1 MIVEFGAF
9 ALVLALMLSVLQTG
23 LATAGRMRR
32 SPLLAGGAEGA
43 AMAAA
48 LAVAL
53 AFAALIF
60 AFATS
65 DFSVANVANNS
76 HTDKPM
82 LYKVAAAWGS
92 HEGSL
97 VLWCLVMT
105 GFGAALTRARGLPFG
120 LKTSAVGVQGGLGAL
135 FLAFAVFTS
144 NPFERIDPAPFQG
157 ASLNPLLQDP
167 ALAIHPP
174 LLYLGY
180 VGFSVTFSLAVAA
193 LIEGRAFSGF
203 WPAWGR
209 WVRPWALASWVFLTA
224 GITLGSFWAYYELGW
239 GGWWFWDPV
248 ENASF
253 MPWLAGAALLH
264 SAVVT
269 ERRGA
274 LAGWTVFLALLAFT
288 FSMLGAFLVR
298 SGVLTSVHAFAV
310 DPERGMMLLGI
321 LAFTAGAA
329 FALFAWRAP
338 QLKGGGLFAPISRE
352 AALVLNNLFLTV
364 AAVTVLLGTLYPLI
378 LEAATGATISVG
390 PPYFALTF
398 TPLMIVA
405 FLILPAGPLLAW
417 KRGDLK
423 GAMQRLAVAGGL
435 AIAFG
440 LVCWLAFEPRKA
452 LAAAGLAVGA
462 WLILGALAE
471 VVERVRLFRAP
482 LAEVGRRAKG
492 LPLGAWGMTL
502 AHAGLGLFVLGAV
515 VETGFKLEA
524 AAPLPIGGEVHAG
537 RWAVTLDKVEIIEG
551 PNYLAERGTL
561 TVGTTDGRARPR
573 VVTAERRFFPAGGQ
587 TTTEVGLDFRGLD
600 DVYVVMG
607 ERRATPDGD
616 RAWTVRVYYN
626 PWARLIFLGPF
637 VMCIGGMLSLFDRR
651 LRLAVGGKRKQKP
664 SPPGGEGG
672 SRSETDEGAVSANS
686 VSEVRV

>member
-9 ALVLALMLSVLQTG
+9 ALVLALALTVLQT
-23 LATAGRMRR
+23 AMASIGRLRK
-32 SPLLAGGAEGA
+32 SPVLAGAAQGA
-43 AMAAA
+43 AVAGAA
-48 LAVAL
+48 AVAL

-60 AFATS
+60 AFVTS
-65 DFSVANVANNS
+65 DFSVANVAANS

-82 LYKVAAAWGS
+82 LYKVAGAWGS

-105 GFGAALTRARGLPFG
+105 GFGAALARARSGSSGLPFG
-120 LKTSAVGVQGGLGAL
+120 LKTSAVGVQGLLSSL

-144 NPFERIDPAPFQG
+144 NPFARLDPAPFQG

-167 ALAIHPP
+167 ALAFHPP
-174 LLYLGY
+174 LLYAGY

-193 LIEGRAFSGF
+193 LIEGRVD
-203 WPAWGR
+203 PAWGR
-209 WVRPWALASWVFLTA
+209 WVRPWALASWVLLTV

-310 DPERGMMLLGI
+310 DPERGLMLLAI
-321 LAFTAGAA
+321 LGVTAGAA

-338 QLKGGGLFAPISRE
+338 TLKGGGVFAPISRE
-352 AALVLNNLFLTV
+352 GALVLNNLFLT
-364 AAVTVLLGTLYPLI
+364 AAAATVLLGTLYPLI
-378 LEAATGATISVG
+378 LEAATGSTISVG

-398 TPLMIVA
+398 TPLMVIA

-417 KRGDLK
+417 KRGDLR
-423 GAMQRLAVAGGL
+423 GAMQRLAVAAGL
-435 AIAFG
+435 ALAAALAG
-440 LVCWLAFEPRKA
+440 WLAFEPKKA
-452 LAAAGLAVGA
+452 MAAAGIAVGA
-462 WLILGALAE
+462 WLILGSLAE
-471 VVERVRLFRAP
+471 VVERIRLFRAP
-482 LAEVGRRAKG
+482 LAEVGRRTRA

-502 AHAGLGLFVLGAV
+502 AHAGVGLFVLGAV
-515 VETGFKLEA
+515 VETGFKVEA
-524 AAPLPIGGEVHAG
+524 AAPLAIGGEVRAG
-537 RWAVTLDKVEIIEG
+537 PYAVRLDSVHIVEG
-551 PNYLAERGTL
+551 PNYLAEQGRM
-561 TVGTTDGRARPR
+561 TVTPRDGGRPAR
-573 VVTAERRFFPAGGQ
+573 VTAERRFFPAGGQ

-607 ERRATPDGD
+607 ERRSTAEAAQ
-616 RAWTVRVYYN
+616 AWTVRVYWN
-626 PWARLIFLGPF
+626 PWARLIFLGPL
-637 VMCIGGMLSLFDRR
+637 VMALGGVLSLLDRR
-651 LRLAVGGKRKQKP
+651 LRLGVAARRKTV
-664 SPPGGEGG
+664 EA
-672 SRSETDEGAVSANS
+672 TA
-686 VSEVRV
+686 

>member
-9 ALVLALMLSVLQTG
+9 ALILALVLSVLQTG
-23 LATAGRMRR
+23 LATAGRVRR

-43 AMAAA
+43 AIATAFA
-48 LAVAL
+48 IVL

-60 AFATS
+60 AFVVS
-65 DFSVANVANNS
+65 DFSVENVARNS

-97 VLWCLVMT
+97 VLWCGVMAV
-105 GFGAALTRARGLPFG
+105 FGALLARARGLPFG
-120 LKTSAVGVQGGLGAL
+120 LKTSAVAAQGAL
-135 FLAFAVFTS
+135 TFMFLAFAVFTS
-144 NPFERIDPAPFQG
+144 NPFVRIEDAPVQG
-157 ASLNPLLQDP
+157 NSLNPLLQDP
-167 ALAIHPP
+167 ALALHPP
-174 LLYLGY
+174 LLYFGY

-274 LAGWTVFLALLAFT
+274 LAGWTVFLALLAFS

-310 DPERGMMLLGI
+310 DPERGLMLLAI
-321 LAFTAGAA
+321 LGVAAGSA

-338 QLKGGGLFAPISRE
+338 QLKGGGLFAPVSRE
-352 AALVLNNLFLTV
+352 GALVLNNLFLTV
-364 AAVTVLLGTLYPLI
+364 AAATVLLGTLYPLI
-378 LEAATGATISVG
+378 LEAATGETISVG
-390 PPYFALTF
+390 PPYFAMTF
-398 TPLMIVA
+398 TPLMLVA
-405 FLILPAGPLLAW
+405 FVLLPAGPLLAW
-417 KRGDLK
+417 KRGDAV

-435 AIAFG
+435 AIACGFAA
-440 LVCWLAFEPRKA
+440 WLAFEPKKA
-452 LAAAGLAVGA
+452 LTAAGIAIGA
-462 WLILGALAE
+462 WLIAGALAE
-471 VVERVRLFRAP
+471 VVERIRLFRAP
-482 LAEVGRRAKG
+482 LAEALRRTRG
-492 LPLGAWGMTL
+492 LPMGAWGMTL
-502 AHAGLGLFVLGAV
+502 AHAGLGVFVLGAV
-515 VETGFKLEA
+515 AETSFKVEA
-524 AAPLPIGGEVHAG
+524 AEALPIGGSVIAG
-537 RWAVTLDKVEIIEG
+537 PWKATLTDVRIVEG
-551 PNYLAERGTL
+551 PNYLAEQGVV
-561 TVGTTDGRARPR
+561 TVTSVDGRATPR
-573 VVTAERRFFPAGGQ
+573 TVTSERRFFPAGGQ

-607 ERRATPDGD
+607 ERRATPEGE
-616 RAWTVRVYYN
+616 RAWTLRLYHN
-626 PWARLIFLGPF
+626 PWARLIFLGPAI
-637 VMCIGGMLSLFDRR
+637 MALGGVLSLMDRR
-651 LRLAVGGKRKQKP
+651 LRLAMPGRRKQ
-664 SPPGGEGG
+664 
-672 SRSETDEGAVSANS
+672 AAA
-686 VSEVRV
+686 

>member
-1 MIVEFGAF
+1 VTAELGAF
-9 ALVLALMLSVLQTG
+9 ALILALALAILQT
-23 LATAGRMRR
+23 
-32 SPLLAGGAEGA
+32 

-48 LAVAL
+48 GRIRKSPVLAGAAQGAALASAAIVAL
-53 AFAALIF
+53 SFAALIF
-60 AFATS
+60 AFVTS

-82 LYKVAAAWGS
+82 LYKVAGAWGS

-105 GFGAALTRARGLPFG
+105 GFGAALARAKSGASGLPFG
-120 LKTSAVGVQGGLGAL
+120 LKTSAVAVQGALSSL

-144 NPFERIDPAPFQG
+144 NPFARLDPAPLQG

-167 ALAIHPP
+167 ALAFHPP
-174 LLYLGY
+174 LLYAGY

-193 LIEGRAFSGF
+193 LIEGRVDT
-203 WPAWGR
+203 AWGR
-209 WVRPWALASWVFLTA
+209 WVRPWALASWVLLTV

-321 LAFTAGAA
+321 LALAAGSAFT
-329 FALFAWRAP
+329 LFAWRAP
-338 QLKGGGLFAPISRE
+338 SLKGGGLFAPISRE
-352 AALVLNNLFLTV
+352 GALVLNNLFLT
-364 AAVTVLLGTLYPLI
+364 AAAATVLLGTLYPLI
-378 LEAATGATISVG
+378 MEAATGATISVG

-398 TPLMIVA
+398 TPLMVVA
-405 FLILPAGPLLAW
+405 FIILPAGPLLAW

-423 GAMQRLAVAGGL
+423 GAMQRLAL
-435 AIAFG
+435 AAALALLAALAAWF
-440 LVCWLAFEPRKA
+440 AFEPKKA
-452 LAAAGLAVGA
+452 LAAGGIAVGA

-471 VVERVRLFRAP
+471 VFERIRLFKTRP
-482 LAEVGRRAKG
+482 AEVWRRARG

-502 AHAGLGLFVLGAV
+502 AHAGLGVFVLGAV
-515 VETGFKLEA
+515 VETAFKVEA
-524 AAPLPIGGEVHAG
+524 ASALALGGEVRAG
-537 RWAVTLDKVEIIEG
+537 HYAVRLDKVEIVEG
-551 PNYLAERGTL
+551 PNYLAERGTM
-561 TVGTTDGRARPR
+561 TVTPDRGRAQ

-607 ERRATPDGD
+607 ERRATPDAAQ
-616 RAWTVRVYYN
+616 AWTVRVYYN

-637 VMCIGGMLSLFDRR
+637 IMALGGVLSLLDRR
-651 LRLAVGGKRKQKP
+651 LRVGGRIGARVGIRARK
-664 SPPGGEGG
+664 
-672 SRSETDEGAVSANS
+672 AVKA
-686 VSEVRV
+686 

>member
-1 MIVEFGAF
+1 MAARGRIDRPACGKPVPVIVEFGAF
-9 ALVLALMLSVLQTG
+9 ALILALMLSVLQTG
-23 LATAGRMRR
+23 LATTGRLRR

-43 AMAAA
+43 AIGAA
-48 LAVAL
+48 LATAL

-144 NPFERIDPAPFQG
+144 NPFERIDPAPLQG

-174 LLYLGY
+174 MLYAGY

-209 WVRPWALASWVFLTA
+209 WVRPWALASWIFLTC
-224 GITLGSFWAYYELGW
+224 GITLGAFWAYYELGW

-310 DPERGMMLLGI
+310 DPERGLMLLGI
-321 LAFTAGAA
+321 LGATAGSA

-338 QLKGGGLFAPISRE
+338 QLKGGGLFAPVSRE
-352 AALVLNNLFLTV
+352 GALVLNNLFLTV
-364 AAVTVLLGTLYPLI
+364 AATTVLLGTLYPLI

-398 TPLMIVA
+398 VPLMAVA

-435 AIAFG
+435 AIACGFVG
-440 LVCWLAFEPRKA
+440 WLAFEPRKA
-452 LAAAGLAVGA
+452 FAAAGLAVGA

-471 VVERVRLFRAP
+471 VVERIRLFRAP

-515 VETGFKLEA
+515 VETGFKVEA

-537 RWAVTLDKVEIIEG
+537 RWAVTLDRVEIVEG

-561 TVGTTDGRARPR
+561 TVTSTDGRAFPK

-607 ERRATPDGD
+607 ERRSTPDAA

-637 VMCIGGMLSLFDRR
+637 VMALSGLLSLFDRR
-651 LRLAVGGKRKQKP
+651 LRLAVGGKRKV
-664 SPPGGEGG
+664 
-672 SRSETDEGAVSANS
+672 TA
-686 VSEVRV
+686 

>member
-9 ALVLALMLSVLQTG
+9 ALVLAFALALLQTA
-23 LATAGRMRR
+23 LSAVGRMRL
-32 SPLLAGGAEGA
+32 SPVLAGAGQGA
-43 AMAAA
+43 AIASA
-48 LAVAL
+48 LAVLLSFGVLIL
-53 AFAALIF
+53 AFAV
-60 AFATS
+60 S
-65 DFSVANVANNS
+65 DFSVSNVAANS

-82 LYKVAAAWGS
+82 LYKIAAAWGS

-97 VLWCLVMT
+97 VLWCAVMT
-105 GFGAALTRARGLPFG
+105 VFGAMLARARGLPFG
-120 LKTSAVGVQGGLGAL
+120 LKASAVATQGALSSL
-135 FLAFAVFTS
+135 FLAFALFTS
-144 NPFERIDPAPFQG
+144 SPFRRIDPAPFQG

-174 LLYLGY
+174 MLYLGY
-180 VGFSVTFSLAVAA
+180 VGFSVCFSLAVAA
-193 LIEGRAFSGF
+193 LIEGRAQTAF

-209 WVRPWALASWVFLTA
+209 WVRPWALASWAFLTV

-253 MPWLAGAALLH
+253 LPWLAGTALLH

-274 LAGWTVFLALLAFT
+274 LAGWTVFLALLAFS

-310 DPERGMMLLGI
+310 DPERGLMLLAI
-321 LAFTAGAA
+321 LGLTAGAA

-338 QLKGGGLFAPISRE
+338 QLKGGGLFAPVSRE
-352 AALVLNNLFLTV
+352 GALVLNNLFLT
-364 AAVTVLLGTLYPLI
+364 AAAATVLLGTLYPLM
-378 LEAATGATISVG
+378 LEAATGQTISVG

-398 TPLMIVA
+398 TPLMVVA

-423 GAMQRLAVAGGL
+423 GASQRLALAAGLSLL
-435 AIAFG
+435 AALAG
-440 LVCWLAFEPRKA
+440 WMAFEPKKA
-452 LAAAGLAVGA
+452 LAAAGIAVGA

-471 VVERVRLFRAP
+471 VVERIRLFRVP
-482 LAEVGRRAKG
+482 FAEVARRTRT

-502 AHAGLGLFVLGAV
+502 AHAGLGVFVLGAV
-515 VETGFKLEA
+515 VEVSFKAEA
-524 AAPLPIGGEVHAG
+524 AAPLPLGGTVSAG
-537 RWAVTLDKVEIIEG
+537 QWSVRLDAVDIVEG

-561 TVGTTDGRARPR
+561 TVTPVGGGSSRT
-573 VVTAERRFFPAGGQ
+573 VTSERRFFPAGGQ

-607 ERRATPDGD
+607 ERRSTPEAAQ
-616 RAWTVRVYYN
+616 AWTVRIYDN
-626 PWARLIFLGPF
+626 PWARLIFLGPAI
-637 VMCIGGMLSLFDRR
+637 MALGGMLSLFDRR
-651 LRLAVGGKRKQKP
+651 LRVGVAAKKAVP
-664 SPPGGEGG
+664 VV
-672 SRSETDEGAVSANS
+672 EGA
-686 VSEVRV
+686 

>member
-1 MIVEFGAF
+1 VISEFGAY
-9 ALVLALMLSVLQTG
+9 ALILALALAVLQTVM
-23 LATAGRMRR
+23 ATAGRIRR
-32 SPLLAGGAEGA
+32 SPVLAGAAQGA
-43 AMAAA
+43 AIACAGM
-48 LAVAL
+48 VAL

-60 AFATS
+60 AFVTS

-82 LYKVAAAWGS
+82 LYKVAGAWGS

-105 GFGAALTRARGLPFG
+105 GFGGALARAGGLPFG
-120 LKTSAVGVQGGLGAL
+120 LKTSAVGVQGALGSL

-144 NPFERIDPAPFQG
+144 NPFARLDPAPFQG

-167 ALAIHPP
+167 ALAFHPP
-174 LLYLGY
+174 MLYAGY

-193 LIEGRAFSGF
+193 LIEGRVD
-203 WPAWGR
+203 PAWGR
-209 WVRPWALASWVFLTA
+209 WVRPWALASWVLLTV

-310 DPERGMMLLGI
+310 DPERGLMLLGI
-321 LAFTAGAA
+321 LGLTAGAA
-329 FALFAWRAP
+329 FVLFAWRAP
-338 QLKGGGLFAPISRE
+338 KLTGGGLFAPISRE
-352 AALVLNNLFLTV
+352 GALVLNNLFLT
-364 AAVTVLLGTLYPLI
+364 AAAATVLLGTLYPLI
-378 LEAATGATISVG
+378 LQAATGATISVG

-398 TPLMIVA
+398 TPLMVVA

-423 GAMQRLAVAGGL
+423 GAGQRLAVAAGL
-435 AIAFG
+435 ALLCALAG
-440 LVCWLAFEPRKA
+440 WMAFEPKKA
-452 LAAAGLAVGA
+452 IAAGGIAIGA

-471 VVERVRLFRAP
+471 VVERVRLFRVP
-482 LAEVGRRAKG
+482 LAEVGRRAKA

-515 VETGFKLEA
+515 VETGFKVEA
-524 AAPLPIGGEVHAG
+524 AAPLGIGGEVTAG
-537 RWAVTLDKVEIIEG
+537 RYSVRLDQVHIVEG
-551 PNYLAERGTL
+551 PNYLAEQGHL
-561 TVGTTDGRARPR
+561 TVTPADGGRSEA
-573 VVTAERRFFPAGGQ
+573 VVAERRFFPAGGQ

-600 DVYVVMG
+600 DVYVVLG
-607 ERRATPDGD
+607 ERHAGVGATPEAAQ
-616 RAWTVRVYYN
+616 AWTVRVYWN
-626 PWARLIFLGPF
+626 PWARLIFLGPL
-637 VMCIGGMLSLFDRR
+637 VMALGGILSLLDRR
-651 LRLAVGGKRKQKP
+651 LRVGVAGRRK
-664 SPPGGEGG
+664 
-672 SRSETDEGAVSANS
+672 AA
-686 VSEVRV
+686 EVVT